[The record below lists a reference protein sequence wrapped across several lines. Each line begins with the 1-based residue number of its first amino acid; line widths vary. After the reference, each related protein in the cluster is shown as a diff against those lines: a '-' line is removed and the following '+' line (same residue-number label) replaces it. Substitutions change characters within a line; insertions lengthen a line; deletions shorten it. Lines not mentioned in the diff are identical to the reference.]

1 MAPGNN
7 ERHPSHTGTIP
18 KTKAR
23 NNCNVP
29 QEAVTPTRRD
39 MASNLVSTSLDW
51 VPVSEYNTR
60 TNYNQSR
67 KQTNNTS
74 DQELNDLENSIS
86 FESGFGRFVP
96 VRPQPRALP
105 LNVQNRENLSNE
117 HQEDASSM
125 SGHTLHPY
133 AHQMQNG
140 LVPHSNHANHAAA
153 AVMIVN
159 PTTPNAVTAN
169 MSQPFNAPN
178 QNRKNLT
185 NNLNPARNN
194 LDGNHSSH
202 NNAAPSRPGTKTVN
216 LMNNMYDPQATMNNV
231 NENNHVHRESARAL
245 GEAIVAAC
253 PDTAAVERRLGQ
265 IREYIRVTSSL
276 VDTMRTSED
285 EAFIEHT
292 KEEYDEL
299 VEMVMKLKDSESKL
313 EKVLNEEPDNVEVPA
328 EEADVAAA
336 AADET
341 AGDAELATEI
351 EDDQPSNVA
360 TKQDTTAEC
369 TTLKKVTN
377 LENEQ
382 LNKSLQSVKN
392 SNEHLIQPASDI
404 GDAPERAPLPLAE
417 KHDPDDDTM
426 EIKEIESI
434 PCEEKTHD
442 HHLNEVLR
450 KNIISCVEK
459 VAIIEE
465 MKNKNCSNIE
475 DQDVVVRPVS
485 VQSNGSAYSES
496 ELWQNEIKNKMEL
509 SQRRLTALKQQQERL
524 IKYQEEA
531 KQQLEE
537 ISRERQSQEGL
548 PSTSH
553 DNFAGIQNHHPMN
566 GNYNR
571 MYAANQ
577 IGVATTLPHSNE
589 NVWKPLLTHS
599 NENAKSGTN
608 SEHGHNQDDRF
619 SQRDANIASSENAK
633 SGTNSEHGH
642 NQDDRFS
649 QRDANIASSEN
660 AKSGTNREHGHNQDD
675 RFSQRDANIA
685 SSENKWK
692 PLLTH
697 SNENAKSGAN
707 SEHGHNQ
714 DDRFSHR
721 DANIASS
728 EEAGGAHSD
737 AEDALT
743 ERGRALQAKLR
754 ELQLKKRHLENLVSE
769 FQKLQMATHLGS
781 NNTYSSS
788 GEDSADDEPTRKCNN
803 EGGNIKNG
811 DPFKLMEIK
820 AIKTALQKT
829 KDLMRSVENY
839 ESDHMSGAHD
849 DSFQMTS
856 HSNINDNK
864 SEGGG
869 SIGGWSNDGSGCR
882 VRNSLP
888 QRHKFTNEQ
897 HEQLQLQH
905 LQQPQQMSHESNIAS
920 LQELAQELRM
930 ETEKIVGER
939 ARIKDMLSNKEPS
952 RKQKK
957 VNEQASPSPSRS
969 GGGWHAP
976 GPAERR
982 QLQLRALLA
991 DKQRELDSLLNKEV
1005 HKPSRGWHAPGPAER
1020 RQLQL
1025 RALLADKQRELDSLL
1040 NKEVHK
1046 PSRGWH
1052 APGPAE
1058 RRQLQLRALL
1068 ADKQR
1073 ELDSLLNMEVH
1084 KPSRGWHAPGPAE
1097 RRQLQLRA
1105 LLADKQRE
1113 LDSLLNK
1120 EVHKPSRG
1128 WHAPGPAERRQL
1140 QLRALLADKQR
1151 ELDSL
1156 LNKEVHKPSR
1166 GWHAPG
1172 PAERR
1177 QLQLRALLADKQ
1189 RELDSLLN
1197 KEVHK
1202 PSRGWHAPGPA
1213 ERRQLQLRA
1222 LLADKQRELDSL
1234 LNMEVHKPSRGWHAP
1249 GPAERRQLQLR
1260 ALLADKQRE
1269 LDSLLNK
1276 EVHKPSRGWHAP
1288 GPAERRQLQLRALLA
1303 DKQRELDS
1311 LLNKEVHKPSRG
1323 WHAPG
1328 PAERRQL
1335 QLRALLAD
1343 KQRELDS
1350 LLNKEVHKPS
1360 RGWHA
1365 PGPAERRQLQLRALL
1380 ADKQRELD
1388 SLLNKEVHKPSR
1400 GWHAPGPAERRQLQ
1414 LRALLADKQRELD
1427 SLLNKE
1433 VHKPSRGWHAPGP
1446 AERRQLQLRA
1456 LLADKQR
1463 ELDSLLNKEV
1473 HKPSRGWHAPGPAER
1488 RQLQLRALLADKQRE
1503 LDSLLNKEVHKPSR
1517 GWHAPGPAER
1527 RQLQLRALLADKQ
1540 RELDS
1545 LLNKEVHKPSRGW
1558 HAPGPAERRQL
1569 QLRALL
1575 ADKQREL
1582 DSLLNKEVHKPSR
1595 GWHAPGPAE
1604 RRQLQLRALLADK
1617 QRELDSLLN
1626 KEVHKPSRGW
1636 HAPGPAERRQLQL
1649 RALLADKQ
1657 RELDS
1662 LLNKE
1667 VHKPSRGW
1675 HAPGPAERRQLQL
1688 RALLADKQRELDSL
1702 LNKEVHKPSRGWHAP
1717 GPAERRQLQLRALLA
1732 DKQRELDSLLNKEVH
1747 KPSRGWHAP
1756 GPAERRQLQLRA
1768 LLADKQRELDS
1779 LLNKEVHKPSR
1790 GWHAPGPA
1798 ERRQLQLR
1806 ALLADKQREL
1816 DSLLNKEKVLFGNT
1830 EAQKMMA
1837 DSCTGSVITGV
1848 NQSYN
1853 SEQEEP
1859 DSRSEQILLDSQN
1872 SRDEDNFRV
1881 CPQGGL
1887 GTATLPSRHASA
1899 CCSDSDSASRTKSNQ
1914 RSRARRR
1921 QTQDRL
1927 SEDNN
1932 VPQANNSSHSLRH
1945 EPRAEPSNINMV
1957 PPISQN
1963 VDSPINMPY
1972 PHGPPPYWNNTN
1984 KTNQDMRTNQFTQN
1998 SHSQTM
2004 ERLMGTPQMGF
2015 PPSMP
2020 FNMMLPYGGMVPGC
2034 GCGCG
2039 LWGAWCWQQLLQ
2051 QQRELHALRDH
2062 LSLLEERWRAETAS
2076 HTLNN
2081 QVAPGNRANNYW
2093 DNFRSY
2099 SRQNLLSANSKT
2111 NADGQPGAP
2120 AAAAPLASR
2129 SHNALR
2135 RAPPPPRRAAPDVLN
2150 LPPAPQPH
2158 ANNLPPAPQPHAN
2171 NLPPAPQPQPHANNL
2186 HAADKRKACSKL
2198 PAKNSRAA
2206 TSNLHLRENPN
2217 LASARRDAA
2226 DKATS
2231 KLFDLLRENVYS
2243 EVTTLIGVNESH
2255 PDFLIQLFKELQL
2268 ISSDPL
2274 RQRVLQ
2280 SIRGVLSRYGS
2291 ASEGRPGERPR
2302 EEAGAAAEG
2311 DSADRPP
2318 SERAGCSTAS
2328 QFDNNIVRFLLLK
2341 SEEICTPELL
2351 DALATHIL
2359 NGGEDCG
2366 RPQISKKRLLE
2377 FLSKYEGMTV
2387 CNVSNDIIESLPLVM
2402 SGGGGGGGGGDG
2414 DGGEA
2419 GPPAEPPLL
2428 QDVAGSLNL
2437 FGSSEPALHACPYG
2451 GWHVDGEPGEASQDK
2466 VDLLDCSEMHNGDLA
2481 EADQTC
2487 EARDAAEALPDV
2499 VDTEEAAPAEA
2510 DAEWLGL
2517 DRVPTRLHLGE
2528 SSEKQKGDITIM

>member
-51 VPVSEYNTR
+51 VPVSEYNSR

-74 DQELNDLENSIS
+74 DQELNDLENSVS

-117 HQEDASSM
+117 HQDDASSM
-125 SGHTLHPY
+125 SGHSLHPY

-140 LVPHSNHANHAAA
+140 LVPHSNHANHAPA

-185 NNLNPARNN
+185 NNLNPARN

-202 NNAAPSRPGTKTVN
+202 NNASSRTGTKTVN
-216 LMNNMYDPQATMNNV
+216 LMNNMYDPQSSMNNV
-231 NENNHVHRESARAL
+231 NENNHAHRESARAL

-276 VDTMRTSED
+276 VDTMRNSED

-299 VEMVMKLKDSESKL
+299 VEMVMKLKESETKL

-328 EEADVAAA
+328 EEADVSAAA
-336 AADET
+336 AGDAVDTEVVSEVKEDET
-341 AGDAELATEI
+341 V
-351 EDDQPSNVA
+351 P
-360 TKQDTTAEC
+360 KQDEC

-382 LNKSLQSVKN
+382 LNKSLQSVIKN
-392 SNEHLIQPASDI
+392 SNEHLISSSEQSETTPDLEEI
-404 GDAPERAPLPLAE
+404 NVVPE
-417 KHDPDDDTM
+417 DTV
-426 EIKEIESI
+426 EIKEIETV
-434 PCEEKTHD
+434 PCEEITHD

-465 MKNKNCSNIE
+465 MKNKNCSNT

-485 VQSNGSAYSES
+485 VQSNGSAYSEN

-509 SQRRLTALKQQQERL
+509 SQRRLTALKQQQKRL

-537 ISRERQSQEGL
+537 INRERQSQEGL

-553 DNFAGIQNHHPMN
+553 DNFGGMQNHPMN

-589 NVWKPLLTHS
+589 NV
-599 NENAKSGTN
+599 
-608 SEHGHNQDDRF
+608 
-619 SQRDANIASSENAK
+619 AS
-633 SGTNSEHGH
+633 
-642 NQDDRFS
+642 R
-649 QRDANIASSEN
+649 
-660 AKSGTNREHGHNQDD
+660 
-675 RFSQRDANIA
+675 
-685 SSENKWK
+685 
-692 PLLTH
+692 
-697 SNENAKSGAN
+697 AN
-707 SEHGHNQ
+707 SEHGLNQDDRRANSEYGLNQ

-728 EEAGGAHSD
+728 EEAAGGAHSD
-737 AEDALT
+737 VEDSLLT

-754 ELQLKKRHLENLVSE
+754 ELQLKKQHMENLVSE

-803 EGGNIKNG
+803 SGGNIKNE

-839 ESDHMSGAHD
+839 ESDHLSGAHD
-849 DSFQMTS
+849 DSFQMPS
-856 HSNINDNK
+856 HSNLNDNK

-869 SIGGWSNDGSGCR
+869 SIGGWSNDGSVCR

-897 HEQLQLQH
+897 HVQHH
-905 LQQPQQMSHESNIAS
+905 LQQQMQQQHVPQQMSHESNIAS

-939 ARIKDMLSNKEPS
+939 ARIKDMLSNKGKFLFVYIFSLILGKSFNVARS
-952 RKQKK
+952 RTSSAW
-957 VNEQASPSPSRS
+957 ELA
-969 GGGWHAP
+969 

-982 QLQLRALLA
+982 QVQLRALLA
-991 DKQRELDSLLNKEV
+991 DKQRELDK
-1005 HKPSRGWHAPGPAER
+1005 
-1020 RQLQL
+1020 
-1025 RALLADKQRELDSLL
+1025 
-1040 NKEVHK
+1040 
-1046 PSRGWH
+1046 
-1052 APGPAE
+1052 
-1058 RRQLQLRALL
+1058 
-1068 ADKQR
+1068 
-1073 ELDSLLNMEVH
+1073 
-1084 KPSRGWHAPGPAE
+1084 
-1097 RRQLQLRA
+1097 
-1105 LLADKQRE
+1105 
-1113 LDSLLNK
+1113 
-1120 EVHKPSRG
+1120 
-1128 WHAPGPAERRQL
+1128 
-1140 QLRALLADKQR
+1140 
-1151 ELDSL
+1151 
-1156 LNKEVHKPSR
+1156 
-1166 GWHAPG
+1166 
-1172 PAERR
+1172 
-1177 QLQLRALLADKQ
+1177 
-1189 RELDSLLN
+1189 
-1197 KEVHK
+1197 
-1202 PSRGWHAPGPA
+1202 
-1213 ERRQLQLRA
+1213 
-1222 LLADKQRELDSL
+1222 
-1234 LNMEVHKPSRGWHAP
+1234 
-1249 GPAERRQLQLR
+1249 
-1260 ALLADKQRE
+1260 
-1269 LDSLLNK
+1269 
-1276 EVHKPSRGWHAP
+1276 
-1288 GPAERRQLQLRALLA
+1288 
-1303 DKQRELDS
+1303 
-1311 LLNKEVHKPSRG
+1311 
-1323 WHAPG
+1323 
-1328 PAERRQL
+1328 
-1335 QLRALLAD
+1335 
-1343 KQRELDS
+1343 
-1350 LLNKEVHKPS
+1350 
-1360 RGWHA
+1360 
-1365 PGPAERRQLQLRALL
+1365 
-1380 ADKQRELD
+1380 
-1388 SLLNKEVHKPSR
+1388 
-1400 GWHAPGPAERRQLQ
+1400 
-1414 LRALLADKQRELD
+1414 
-1427 SLLNKE
+1427 
-1433 VHKPSRGWHAPGP
+1433 
-1446 AERRQLQLRA
+1446 
-1456 LLADKQR
+1456 
-1463 ELDSLLNKEV
+1463 
-1473 HKPSRGWHAPGPAER
+1473 
-1488 RQLQLRALLADKQRE
+1488 
-1503 LDSLLNKEVHKPSR
+1503 
-1517 GWHAPGPAER
+1517 
-1527 RQLQLRALLADKQ
+1527 
-1540 RELDS
+1540 
-1545 LLNKEVHKPSRGW
+1545 
-1558 HAPGPAERRQL
+1558 
-1569 QLRALL
+1569 
-1575 ADKQREL
+1575 
-1582 DSLLNKEVHKPSR
+1582 
-1595 GWHAPGPAE
+1595 
-1604 RRQLQLRALLADK
+1604 
-1617 QRELDSLLN
+1617 
-1626 KEVHKPSRGW
+1626 
-1636 HAPGPAERRQLQL
+1636 
-1649 RALLADKQ
+1649 
-1657 RELDS
+1657 
-1662 LLNKE
+1662 
-1667 VHKPSRGW
+1667 
-1675 HAPGPAERRQLQL
+1675 
-1688 RALLADKQRELDSL
+1688 
-1702 LNKEVHKPSRGWHAP
+1702 
-1717 GPAERRQLQLRALLA
+1717 
-1732 DKQRELDSLLNKEVH
+1732 
-1747 KPSRGWHAP
+1747 
-1756 GPAERRQLQLRA
+1756 
-1768 LLADKQRELDS
+1768 
-1779 LLNKEVHKPSR
+1779 
-1790 GWHAPGPA
+1790 
-1798 ERRQLQLR
+1798 
-1806 ALLADKQREL
+1806 
-1816 DSLLNKEKVLFGNT
+1816 LLNKEKVLCGNA
-1830 EAQKMMA
+1830 EAQKMKA
-1837 DSCTGSVITGV
+1837 DSCTGSIITGI

-1872 SRDEDNFRV
+1872 SRDTDNFRIF
-1881 CPQGGL
+1881 PQGGL
-1887 GTATLPSRHASA
+1887 SSTTLPSRRASA

-1932 VPQANNSSHSLRH
+1932 VPQSNTSSHSMRH
-1945 EPRAEPSNINMV
+1945 EPRPEPSNINMV
-1957 PPISQN
+1957 PPIAQN
-1963 VDSPINMPY
+1963 VDNPINMPY
-1972 PHGPPPYWNNTN
+1972 PHMPPPYWNNTN

-2004 ERLMGTPQMGF
+2004 ERLMGTPHMSF

-2020 FNMMLPYGGMVPGC
+2020 YNMMMPYGGMVAGC

-2039 LWGAWCWQQLLQ
+2039 VWGAWCWQQLLL

-2062 LSLLEERWRAETAS
+2062 LSLLEERWRVETAS

-2099 SRQNLLSANSKT
+2099 SRQNLLSANNKT
-2111 NADGQPGAP
+2111 NADGHLGGPATLAAPQPQ
-2120 AAAAPLASR
+2120 PLASR

-2135 RAPPPPRRAAPDVLN
+2135 RAPPPPPLSPHHKRNAARPQPPRAPDVLN
-2150 LPPAPQPH
+2150 LHHEPEPAP
-2158 ANNLPPAPQPHAN
+2158 APAHE
-2171 NLPPAPQPQPHANNL
+2171 PHANNL
-2186 HAADKRKACSKL
+2186 HAADKRKSCSKL
-2198 PAKNSRAA
+2198 PAKNSRPAPA
-2206 TSNLHLRENPN
+2206 PSASNLDFRDNPN
-2217 LASARRDAA
+2217 LASARRDVA

-2274 RQRVLQ
+2274 RQRVLR
-2280 SIRGVLSRYGS
+2280 SIRAVLAQYGAAPDTPPAEPHEPREPPREPREPREPALGDADSAQAGGS
-2291 ASEGRPGERPR
+2291 AAPH
-2302 EEAGAAAEG
+2302 
-2311 DSADRPP
+2311 
-2318 SERAGCSTAS
+2318 
-2328 QFDNNIVRFLLLK
+2328 FDDNIVRFLLLK

-2351 DALATHIL
+2351 DALATNVL
-2359 NGGEDCG
+2359 NGGLDG
-2366 RPQISKKRLLE
+2366 RRPQISKKRLLE
-2377 FLSKYEGMTV
+2377 FLSKYEGMSV
-2387 CNVSNDIIESLPLVM
+2387 CGVSNDIIESLPLVL
-2402 SGGGGGGGGGDG
+2402 SGGGGGG
-2414 DGGEA
+2414 A
-2419 GPPAEPPLL
+2419 AEPALL

-2437 FGSSEPALHACPYG
+2437 FSASEPALHACPYDVWAG
-2451 GWHVDGEPGEASQDK
+2451 HVHVDVEGAEPAASADK

-2487 EARDAAEALPDV
+2487 ERERGPEARDRDQDALPDV

-2528 SSEKQKGDITIM
+2528 SSEKQKGDVNIM